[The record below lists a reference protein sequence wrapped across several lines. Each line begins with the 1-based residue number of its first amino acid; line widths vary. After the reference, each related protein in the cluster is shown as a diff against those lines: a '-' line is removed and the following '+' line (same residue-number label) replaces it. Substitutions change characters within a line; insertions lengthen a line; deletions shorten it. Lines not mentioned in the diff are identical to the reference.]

1 MIVKSC
7 HLKALDHTEK
17 LTQKEFGWMSQPEHD
32 CFDKLAVGR
41 SEVSE
46 EVETSEDLN
55 SFVEGPLE
63 TSEVGILLQSY
74 FNSNIPIY

>member
-1 MIVKSC
+1 
-7 HLKALDHTEK
+7 
-17 LTQKEFGWMSQPEHD
+17 MSQPEHD

-41 SEVSE
+41 SEVSK

-63 TSEVGILLQSY
+63 TSEVGILLNHISIQIVQY
-74 FNSNIPIY
+74 IKLLATNLMVGMHCHK

>member
-1 MIVKSC
+1 
-7 HLKALDHTEK
+7 
-17 LTQKEFGWMSQPEHD
+17 MSQPEHN

-63 TSEVGILLQSY
+63 TSEVGILKNIFQ
-74 FNSNIPIY
+74 FKSNILSYLLLT

>member
-1 MIVKSC
+1 M
-7 HLKALDHTEK
+7 A
-17 LTQKEFGWMSQPEHD
+17 QPEHD
-32 CFDKLAVGR
+32 CFDKLAVGG
-41 SEVSE
+41 SEVAE

-55 SFVEGPLE
+55 CFVEGPLE